1 MASTTPLP
9 YHASTVWVVVAD
21 HDHARTFLRQPRDM
35 VVSQNAHDLKEI
47 LAWGLKE
54 LPDFDLK
61 RERDN
66 SLPLDVADRLNQ
78 AHAEGRFDGV
88 IIVAPPAWLGHMRQH
103 LTRQLKDAVI
113 LEVAKDL
120 ANLPQT
126 KLLERLADLMPSRD
140 GALE

>member
-9 YHASTVWVVVAD
+9 HHASTVWVVVGD
-21 HDHARTFLRQPRDM
+21 HDHARGFLRRPRDA
-35 VVSQNAHDLKEI
+35 VVTRSAHEPDEI
-47 LAWGLKE
+47 LAWDLKE

-61 RERDN
+61 REHGK
-66 SLPLDVADRLNQ
+66 SLPLDVADRLNH

-88 IIVAPPAWLGHMRQH
+88 IVIAPPAWLGHMRQY
-103 LTRQLKDAVI
+103 LTRQLKDALI

-126 KLLERLADLMPSRD
+126 KLLQRLADLIPSRD
-140 GALE
+140 GAPI